1 MKTKSLVIFIVA
13 LFISISATSQ
23 NTSFDGIWKI
33 DRQKSTIPSD
43 QLFLSKINISIK
55 GDTLYTT
62 RIYEDP
68 NGQEYPFD
76 ETLALNGSEG
86 KITIYEMPRVS
97 KARKESDGSIIIE
110 SKTTMNNYGSE
121 ENLVSTET
129 WKVSNDGILS
139 MDFTNQMSGQEYK
152 GTFYYTKS
160 N

>member
-33 DRQKSTIPSD
+33 DRQKSTVPSD